1 MPKVMIDG
9 MEMPKSCGWCR
20 FYTEDESEIS
30 YCIAK
35 SSERWIIPFREERD
49 LAENRPSWCPLK
61 PVKE

>member
-1 MPKVMIDG
+1 MPKVMIE

-35 SSERWIIPFREERD
+35 SSERWIIPFREARD
-49 LAENRPSWCPLK
+49 FAEQRPSWCPLK
-61 PVKE
+61 EVKE